1 MRVLSIA
8 ACAGKAGKT
17 TLVETLCAA
26 FPGRLEAVK
35 FTTVPEDRQPAAGDA
50 ARYSGLL
57 PLDGPFRICEEAE
70 VLERAGTDTG
80 RMARAGARSVHWA
93 LARPDALRLLW
104 PALQEGRLAPEA
116 RVVTEGGAAAAFIGP
131 DLLVF
136 LYNPYVPREEWK
148 DGAWRILA
156 GADVIVTNPHH
167 PERGHDPDAAPAS
180 VLDKVGRVQPGAL
193 RVTGDV
199 SRHPSSWEG
208 GEEFLER
215 VRKAL
220 DL

>member
-8 ACAGKAGKT
+8 ACAGRAGKT
-17 TLVETLCAA
+17 ALVETLCAA

-35 FTTVPEDRQPAAGDA
+35 FTTLPQDRRPAPGDQ
-50 ARYSGLL
+50 ARCSGIP
-57 PLDGPFRICEEAE
+57 PLEGPFRICEEAE

-80 RMARAGARSVHWA
+80 RMARAGARGVHWA
-93 LARPDALRLLW
+93 LARPEDYRLLW
-104 PALQEGRLAPEA
+104 PALREGRLSPEA
-116 RVVTEGGAAAAFIGP
+116 RVVTEGGTAAAFIGP

-136 LYNPYVPREEWK
+136 LYNPYIPREAWK

-156 GADVIVTNPHH
+156 GADVIVTNPYH
-167 PERGHDPDAAPAS
+167 PERGYDPDSMPAGL
-180 VLDKVGRVQPGAL
+180 LDKVGRVRPGAL

-199 SRHPSSWEG
+199 SLHPSCWDG
-208 GEEFLER
+208 GGTFLER